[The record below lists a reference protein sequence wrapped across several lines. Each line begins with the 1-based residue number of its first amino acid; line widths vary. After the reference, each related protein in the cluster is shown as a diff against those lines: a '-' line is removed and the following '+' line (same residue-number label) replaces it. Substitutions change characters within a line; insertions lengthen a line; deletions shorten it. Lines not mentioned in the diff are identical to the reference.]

1 MIFGEILSELRK
13 DRGMTQ
19 QDLANQLSVSV
30 HTISSYERNLILP
43 SDEIKIQI
51 AKLFNVSLDYLFGV
65 TPNPSKIEDVDSSV
79 IILKDIPKRALYDIE
94 LYINKVKEKYKF
106 WIGIF
111 LLYRKLDYES
121 INLDSKIVYLFC
133 VSP

>member
-1 MIFGEILSELRK
+1 MIKKQKNKYEYIINIYICMYKGGHEMIFGEILSELRK

-106 WIGIF
+106 
-111 LLYRKLDYES
+111 
-121 INLDSKIVYLFC
+121 
-133 VSP
+133 

>member
-1 MIFGEILSELRK
+1 MIKKQKNKYEYIINIYMYKGGHEMIFGEILSELRK

-106 WIGIF
+106 
-111 LLYRKLDYES
+111 
-121 INLDSKIVYLFC
+121 
-133 VSP
+133 

>member
-1 MIFGEILSELRK
+1 MIKKQKNKYEYIINIYIYKGGHEMIFGEILSELRK

-106 WIGIF
+106 
-111 LLYRKLDYES
+111 
-121 INLDSKIVYLFC
+121 
-133 VSP
+133 

>member
-1 MIFGEILSELRK
+1 MIKKQKNKYEYIINIYMYKGGHEMIFGEILSELRK
-13 DRGMTQ
+13 DRGLTQ

-106 WIGIF
+106 
-111 LLYRKLDYES
+111 
-121 INLDSKIVYLFC
+121 
-133 VSP
+133 

>member
-1 MIFGEILSELRK
+1 MIKKQKNKYEYIINIYMYKGGGHEMIFGEILSELRK

-106 WIGIF
+106 
-111 LLYRKLDYES
+111 
-121 INLDSKIVYLFC
+121 
-133 VSP
+133 

>member
-1 MIFGEILSELRK
+1 MIKGQKNKYEYIMSMYMYKGGHEMIFGEILSELRK

-106 WIGIF
+106 
-111 LLYRKLDYES
+111 
-121 INLDSKIVYLFC
+121 
-133 VSP
+133 

>member
-1 MIFGEILSELRK
+1 MIKGQKNKYEYIISMYMYKGGHEMIFGEILSELRK

-106 WIGIF
+106 
-111 LLYRKLDYES
+111 
-121 INLDSKIVYLFC
+121 
-133 VSP
+133 

>member
-1 MIFGEILSELRK
+1 MYKGGHEMIFGEILSELRK

-65 TPNPSKIEDVDSSV
+65 TTNPSKIEDVDSSV

-106 WIGIF
+106 
-111 LLYRKLDYES
+111 
-121 INLDSKIVYLFC
+121 
-133 VSP
+133 